1 MAMKWHDRVM
11 NRRDFMGTVVGGIA
25 MAKLGVAGS
34 YAYGADAAG
43 AKAEQQGSWIDNG
56 LIDAGGSHEPYLFVV
71 RRGGQSLNARE
82 IYEREQSEEVIQQ
95 LKRQGIE
102 VFHTHLYKGFGM
114 SAEQKEMED
123 TVRTAAIVHRLGMK
137 IDTYVQW
144 GTMMYETFFAEEPR
158 AEGWIQRDAF
168 GQPIMLEYGYQQS
181 FRYQPC
187 FSNQDYLDYLK
198 RVVHYAVVQVK
209 TDFIHFDNFA
219 LSAEPYS
226 CHCNSCK
233 AGFRAHLR
241 TKYSPEQRKD
251 RFGFEN
257 VDYINPPLW
266 NASNPPEQLEII
278 SDPVFQEWIDY
289 RCQVMT
295 EALRQMVTLIRSLN
309 TEVVVEV
316 NYGGIV
322 GGNSPWTA
330 GTDPSR
336 ILQLTQAFWDEAD
349 SPPEYLP
356 DGRLITTIRTY
367 KTARTYQNIV
377 LANISVSEAAIA
389 ESLAFNQTI
398 GFAGVDPL
406 SSAMQKYIS
415 FYRRQRDLYVGTK
428 DVASAAVF
436 RSYPS
441 ITYHNSGA
449 GLSAILVEQALVQAK
464 IPFHLIFDEHLSHL
478 SPAMCKVLIL
488 PNSECLSD
496 EQLAAIR
503 RYVEAGGGLIATEKA
518 GLYDSWRRVRV
529 KPGLQGLVDGQV
541 PVDGG
546 GNGAG
551 ASRLTAA
558 PTRKEFGQGRV
569 VYLPEIDFDGPLPPP
584 KPYFPIGAEFWKRPK
599 NWKELVDAVHWAAR
613 DDVPLRILGP
623 DFLGANLVEQAQ
635 KRRRLVHLVN
645 YNTKNVPYV
654 ENIEVRCVVPE
665 GKLAGVV
672 RLYAPDLDAYDT
684 LTFRMQGSEV
694 VFTVP
699 RLNTYCMVALSW

>member
-1 MAMKWHDRVM
+1 
-11 NRRDFMGTVVGGIA
+11 MGTVVGGIA
-25 MAKLGVAGS
+25 IAKLGVVGS

-43 AKAEQQGSWIDNG
+43 AEAGQQGSWIDNG
-56 LIDAGGSHEPYLFVV
+56 LIDAGGSHEPYSFVV

-82 IYEREQSEEVIQQ
+82 IYQREQSEEVIQQ
-95 LKRQGIE
+95 LKGQGVE

-114 SAEQKEMED
+114 IAEQKEMEE

-144 GTMMYETFFAEEPR
+144 GSMMYETFFAEEPR

-187 FSNQDYLDYLK
+187 FSNQEYLDYLK
-198 RVVHYAVVQVK
+198 RVVRYAVVQVN

-233 AGFRAHLR
+233 IGFRTHLQ
-241 TKYSPEQRKD
+241 TKYSAEQRKD

-257 VDYINPPLW
+257 VDFVNPPLW
-266 NASNPPEQLEII
+266 NASNPPKRLEVI

-289 RCQVMT
+289 RCQMMT
-295 EALRQMVTLIRSLN
+295 GALCQMVTLIRSLN
-309 TEVVVEV
+309 TAVVVEV

-322 GGNSPWTA
+322 GNNSPWTA
-330 GTDPSR
+330 GTDPTR
-336 ILQLTQAFWDEAD
+336 LFQLTQAFWDESD

-377 LANISVSEAAIA
+377 LAYISVSEPAIA

-398 GFAGVDPL
+398 GFAGVDPI
-406 SSAMQKYIS
+406 SPAMRKYIS
-415 FYRRQRDLYVGTK
+415 FYRRQRDLYIGTT
-428 DVASAAVF
+428 DVASVAVL

-464 IPFHLIFDEHLSHL
+464 IPFHLIFDEHLTRL

-488 PNSECLSD
+488 PNSECLSN
-496 EQLAAIR
+496 EQIAAIR
-503 RYVEAGGGLIATEKA
+503 RYVEAGGGLIATEEA
-518 GLYDSWRRVRV
+518 GFYDSWRRVRV
-529 KPGLQGLVDGQV
+529 QPGLQGLVDRQV
-541 PVDGG
+541 PVAAS
-546 GNGAG
+546 GNEAG
-551 ASRLTAA
+551 AAHLT

-569 VYLPEIDFDGPLPPP
+569 VYFPEIEFDGPLPPP
-584 KPYFPIGAEFWKRPK
+584 KPYFPIGPEFWKRPR
-599 NWKELVDAVHWAAR
+599 NWQALVDAVYWAAQNA
-613 DDVPLRILGP
+613 VPLRVIGP
-623 DFLGANLVEQAQ
+623 DFLGANLVEQPQ
-635 KRRRLVHLVN
+635 KSRRLVHLVN
-645 YNTKNVPYV
+645 YNAKNVPF
-654 ENIEVRCVVPE
+654 IEHIEIKCVVPE
-665 GKLAGVV
+665 PRSARMV
-672 RLYAPDLDAYDT
+672 RLYAPDLDTYDA
-684 LTFRMQGSEV
+684 LMFRMQGSEA

-699 RLNTYCMVALSW
+699 RLNTYCMVAVSW